1 MHRRVFFNL
10 VYFLA
15 RGPACALTLA
25 IYYSVCALSL
35 MGPGAVYALTA
46 SERSSEVRL
55 SALPDEAQAVI
66 VLIRK
71 GGPFP
76 YSKDGVVFGNREKLL
91 PKQARGFYTEYTVK
105 TPGERSRGAR
115 RIVVGGEPRTSS
127 ELYYSGDHYQ
137 TFKRI
142 RE

>member
-1 MHRRVFFNL
+1 MLSRVFFIIARASLCSLAAATLCL
-10 VYFLA
+10 VTAFGLLRPNNA
-15 RGPACALTLA
+15 FALKA
-25 IYYSVCALSL
+25 PEAVAASSDIKMASL
-35 MGPGAVYALTA
+35 P
-46 SERSSEVRL
+46 SE
-55 SALPDEAQAVI
+55 AKATI
-66 VLIRK
+66 VLIRN

-76 YSKDGVVFGNREKLL
+76 YPKDGVVFGNRERNL

-115 RIVVGGEPRTSS
+115 RIVVGGDPRSS
-127 ELYYSGDHYQ
+127 TEFYYSDDHYQ

>member
-1 MHRRVFFNL
+1 MVSRDSWRSFATAMLCGF
-10 VYFLA
+10 
-15 RGPACALTLA
+15 ALLGLLQPK
-25 IYYSVCALSL
+25 S
-35 MGPGAVYALTA
+35 VYARNDFETLGTL
-46 SERSSEVRL
+46 SDIKT
-55 SALPDEAQAVI
+55 SALPTEARATI

-76 YSKDGVVFGNREKLL
+76 YPKDGVVFGNRERFL
-91 PKQARGFYTEYTVK
+91 PKQTRGFYTEYTVK

-115 RIVVGGEPRTSS
+115 RIVVGGEPRSS
-127 ELYYSGDHYQ
+127 TELYYSDDHYQ

>member
-1 MHRRVFFNL
+1 ML
-10 VYFLA
+10 CCLA
-15 RGPACALTLA
+15 L
-25 IYYSVCALSL
+25 LSL
-35 MGPGAVYALTA
+35 MQPA
-46 SERSSEVRL
+46 SVHARREVETLGTSSDIKM
-55 SALPDEAQAVI
+55 SSLPTQARATI

-76 YSKDGVVFGNREKLL
+76 YPKDGVVFGNRERLL
-91 PKQARGFYTEYTVK
+91 PKQTRGFYTEYTVD

-115 RIVVGGEPRTSS
+115 RIVVGGEPRSS
-127 ELYYSGDHYQ
+127 TELYYTDDHYQ